1 MNKKFLSATAL
12 KYIAVIAMT
21 IDHIAFLFVP
31 PESPLY
37 FIMRLMGRL
46 TAPVM
51 SFFIVEGFVYTRN
64 YKKYFLRMFVF
75 AIISQP
81 FYFVMIFRRTPQNTT
96 EFLMNLNVMFNFCIS
111 LIMLKIVSGR
121 LRTEKK
127 ILLSGICFMLADLC
141 DWSFIIPAWVLIFF
155 FFRNS
160 KFRTALFI
168 SVSVVL
174 ITLKYLPTYNSFSA
188 FSYQYGVLL
197 AIVLIDLYNGRR
209 SENHAK
215 INRWFFYI
223 YYPLHIAVIEL
234 IFFSIIK

>member
-1 MNKKFLSATAL
+1 
-12 KYIAVIAMT
+12 MT

-37 FIMRLMGRL
+37 FIMRVIGRL

-51 SFFIVEGFVYTRN
+51 SYFIVEGFIHTRN

-96 EFLMNLNVMFNFCIS
+96 EFLMDLNVMFNFCIS

-127 ILLSGICFMLADLC
+127 ILLSGICFMFADLC

-174 ITLKYLPTYNSFSA
+174 ITLKYLPTYNSFLA

-197 AIVLIDLYNGRR
+197 ATVLIGLYNGRR
-209 SENHAK
+209 SESHAK
-215 INRWFFYI
+215 ITRWFFYI
-223 YYPLHIAVIEL
+223 YYPLHMAVIEL
-234 IFFSIIK
+234 LFLSIIK

>member
-1 MNKKFLSATAL
+1 
-12 KYIAVIAMT
+12 MT

-37 FIMRLMGRL
+37 FIMRLIGRL

-51 SFFIVEGFVYTRN
+51 SFFIVEGFVHTRN
-64 YKKYFLRMFVF
+64 YKKYFLRMFAF

-127 ILLSGICFMLADLC
+127 ILLSGMCFMLADLC

-174 ITLKYLPTYNSFSA
+174 ITLKYLPTYNSFFA
-188 FSYQYGVLL
+188 FSYQYGVVL
-197 AIVLIDLYNGRR
+197 AIILIDLYNGRR

-215 INRWFFYI
+215 ITRWFFYI
-223 YYPLHIAVIEL
+223 YYPLHMAVIEL
-234 IFFSIIK
+234 LFLSIIK

>member
-1 MNKKFLSATAL
+1 MDKKFFSATAL

-21 IDHIAFLFVP
+21 IDHVAFMFVL

-37 FIMRLMGRL
+37 FVMRLFGRL

-51 SFFIVEGFVYTRN
+51 SFFIVEGFVHTKN
-64 YKKYFLRMFVF
+64 YKKYFLRMLVF

-81 FYFVMIFRRTPQNTT
+81 FYFVMIFRHTPQNTA

-111 LIMLKIVSGR
+111 LIMLKIVSGK

-127 ILLSGICFMLADLC
+127 ILLSGICFMLSDLC
-141 DWSFIIPAWVLIFF
+141 DWSIMIPAWVLIFF

-174 ITLKYLPTYNSFSA
+174 ITLKYLPTYNSFA
-188 FSYQYGVLL
+188 EFSYQYGVLM
-197 AIVLIDLYNGRR
+197 AILPIALYNGRR
-209 SENHAK
+209 SEKHRK

-223 YYPLHIAVIEL
+223 YYPLHISVIEFL
-234 IFFSIIK
+234 FFNII

>member
-31 PESPLY
+31 PENPLY
-37 FIMRLMGRL
+37 FIMRLIGRL

-51 SFFIVEGFVYTRN
+51 SFFIVEGFVHTRN

-141 DWSFIIPAWVLIFF
+141 DWSFIITAWVLIFF

-174 ITLKYLPTYNSFSA
+174 ITLKYLPTYNSFLA

-197 AIVLIDLYNGRR
+197 TTVLIDLYNGRR